1 MNEQTER
8 YVRRVSDPS
17 TNGGV
22 NKLVDP
28 SPYESPLTL
37 SSNKSL
43 TDPLLIQQNSPAQGG
58 NVSVDPYAI
67 PSDSLEEYRS
77 SLRNTPPVGQDYEVP
92 VSQTNTLAN
101 TTDPKPHPPVNMY
114 STLDDATTEKH
125 KYASRMSSNLP
136 SNYTAL
142 YPPNIDEPHS
152 YVTSTSAPIKVAPE
166 LYSQPV
172 VSTRLNSV
180 KRKPPTGN
188 GKRKS
193 RNSHTELPNGPG
205 NAIDN
210 PVYFE
215 SSDTKKAT
223 GNAYFTLEQVQM
235 KTPQSSTPQA
245 LHDVSLSNGDM
256 NRTYFEIERPPKDG
270 AQGHKPEPTY
280 FELQPPQQSPNT
292 NTHSNNILDPK
303 PEPTYFEV
311 QPPQSSSGR
320 TQTIS
325 GPKPEPTY
333 FQLQPPT
340 GSTINADSVTP
351 DLKPEPTYS
360 EVEKQKDSTK
370 VGSGRPV
377 YSEPD
382 HSQKQEQ
389 NDTIQ
394 VAVDGSE
401 YSDNDKEFKP

>member
-1 MNEQTER
+1 
-8 YVRRVSDPS
+8 
-17 TNGGV
+17 
-22 NKLVDP
+22 
-28 SPYESPLTL
+28 
-37 SSNKSL
+37 
-43 TDPLLIQQNSPAQGG
+43 
-58 NVSVDPYAI
+58 
-67 PSDSLEEYRS
+67 
-77 SLRNTPPVGQDYEVP
+77 
-92 VSQTNTLAN
+92 
-101 TTDPKPHPPVNMY
+101 
-114 STLDDATTEKH
+114 
-125 KYASRMSSNLP
+125 MSSNLP

-210 PVYFE
+210 LVYFE

-235 KTPQSSTPQA
+235 ETPQSSTPQA

-256 NRTYFEIERPPKDG
+256 NRTYFEIERPSKDG
-270 AQGHKPEPTY
+270 AQSHKPEPTY
-280 FELQPPQQSPNT
+280 FELQPPQQTPNT
-292 NTHSNNILDPK
+292 NTHSNNIVDPK

-311 QPPQSSSGR
+311 QPPQSSSGP
-320 TQTIS
+320 TQTIA

-340 GSTINADSVTP
+340 GPTVN
-351 DLKPEPTYS
+351 LKPEPTYS

-382 HSQKQEQ
+382 HSQKQEK

-394 VAVDGSE
+394 VAVDDSKYSE
-401 YSDNDKEFKP
+401 LDEDKEFKP